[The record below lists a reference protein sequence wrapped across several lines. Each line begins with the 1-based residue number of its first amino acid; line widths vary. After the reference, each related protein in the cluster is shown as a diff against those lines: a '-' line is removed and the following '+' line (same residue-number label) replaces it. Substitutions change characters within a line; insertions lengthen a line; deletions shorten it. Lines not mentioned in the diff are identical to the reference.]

1 LCVSA
6 AETLPAEIFNG
17 WKQISRLEVV
27 EGLGSSEVLHI
38 EYRRSQTCRI
48 GRQACARHEI
58 VLRSADGAEIG
69 DGSEGILRVRGD
81 SSALVLNRSD
91 KTAETLR
98 EDGWIYTGDR
108 FVRDA
113 DGFHFFRGRADD
125 LVKISGQWVYMSM
138 LAG

>member
-17 WKQISRLEVV
+17 WKQISGLEVV
-27 EGLGSSEVLHI
+27 ERLGSSEVLHI

-58 VLRSADGAEIG
+58 VLRSADGVEIG

-81 SSALVLNRSD
+81 SSAP
-91 KTAETLR
+91 
-98 EDGWIYTGDR
+98 WY
-108 FVRDA
+108 
-113 DGFHFFRGRADD
+113 
-125 LVKISGQWVYMSM
+125 
-138 LAG
+138 